1 MSPRKTPA
9 GILVRRI
16 SFEYP
21 DDLTAHWHPSR
32 PEWSQMVNG
41 ASLLMPYLEPYLIE
55 AIRAALPRISDE
67 KLAEEA
73 RGYMGQEAHHYKQH
87 RRFNELLLAPGRGY
101 ESLREY
107 EALLKEDYERF
118 RRERDLD
125 FHLAYAAGF
134 ETMAL
139 AIGHMLI
146 GGRDWFFRDAD
157 PAVSSLVL
165 WHFVEELEHKHAAYD
180 VYQHVVGR
188 YWLRIHGLLFA
199 MHHTLSRTRQAY
211 VMLLKKDGLWGT
223 WRTRL
228 RLKLALARIFAATL
242 PWILESLSPW
252 HDPSRFADPE
262 WARDWVKLY
271 DADDRSLIRLDTHHI
286 ELAPSAMIARA
297 AMHAGA

>member
-1 MSPRKTPA
+1 MAAPRTAA

-16 SFEYP
+16 AFAYP
-21 DDLTAHWHPSR
+21 DDLRVHWHPGR
-32 PEWSQMVNG
+32 PEWSQMVN
-41 ASLLMPYLEPYLIE
+41 ASSLLMPYLEPYLIE
-55 AIRAALPRISDE
+55 AIRDALPRIRDP

-101 ESLREY
+101 EALRDY
-107 EALLKEDYERF
+107 EATLEEDYEGF

-146 GGRDWFFRDAD
+146 RDRAYFFRDAD
-157 PAVSSLVL
+157 PSVSSLVL
-165 WHFVEELEHKHAAYD
+165 WHFVEELEHKHAAFD

-188 YWLRIHGLLFA
+188 YWTRVRGLAFA

-211 VMLLKKDGLWGT
+211 IELLKKDGLWGT

-228 RLKLALARIFAATL
+228 ALKLVLARILVDTL
-242 PWILESLSPW
+242 PWILEAFLPW

-262 WARDWVKLY
+262 WARDWVRLY
-271 DADDRSLIRLDTHHI
+271 DADDASLVRLDTHHI
-286 ELAPSAMIARA
+286 ELTPSQMLA
-297 AMHAGA
+297 AATAA